1 MKMESYLNRLKAA
14 VINGDLKK
22 IELIIKEKPTFESI
36 EEAKEIQVYIKEAIK
51 LFEKEKNRLLKD
63 MKKIKQIK
71 NYTL

>member
-51 LFEKEKNRLLKD
+51 LFEKEKNRVLKD

>member
-36 EEAKEIQVYIKEAIK
+36 EEAKEIQAYIKEAIK
-51 LFEKEKNRLLKD
+51 LFEEEKNRVLKN